1 VADLRGLRLGT
12 VVGYQYP
19 ELEKIIGNDYIRDD
33 APTSVMSIRKWRA
46 GRVDYLV
53 TQRSAVNRQLA
64 EGGLP
69 PGYHVLVIYE
79 VKAKC
84 AVSRKSQITVDEVN
98 AVINAME
105 KSGEMAGILKLR

>member
-1 VADLRGLRLGT
+1 
-12 VVGYQYP
+12 
-19 ELEKIIGNDYIRDD
+19 
-33 APTSVMSIRKWRA
+33 
-46 GRVDYLV
+46 
-53 TQRSAVNRQLA
+53 
-64 EGGLP
+64 
-69 PGYHVLVIYE
+69 VIYE